1 MTCDGRLW
9 NGDGPT
15 RFAVRAALWLGLATG
30 CMQLTGC
37 AQPATRP
44 SAQSEPTAARD
55 SDLEQRLRE
64 LQQAEALYLSGRF
77 KEAQAAYEQL
87 TAKYPSNGDLW
98 FRLGNTLMKQGR
110 YDEAAGALQTSI
122 GLDPGNGRAALNL
135 ALSRLAQAQSAADA
149 ARGHLAAGAPRPPP
163 RAPTAPPPRSSF
175 SQPPPPRPPPQ
186 NPP

>member
-9 NGDGPT
+9 NGDGQT

-30 CMQLTGC
+30 CLQLTGC

-149 ARGHLAAGAPRPPP
+149 ARGHLAAGTPEHQQADAIDRRLRSILSNPSGGDPP
-163 RAPTAPPPRSSF
+163 R
-175 SQPPPPRPPPQ
+175 
-186 NPP
+186 